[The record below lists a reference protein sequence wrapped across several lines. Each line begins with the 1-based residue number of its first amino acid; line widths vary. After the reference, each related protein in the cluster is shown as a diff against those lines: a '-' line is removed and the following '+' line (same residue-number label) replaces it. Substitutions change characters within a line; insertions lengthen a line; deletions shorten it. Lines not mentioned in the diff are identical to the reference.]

1 MSQPLDPVQPLAK
14 AQRRLYNTAQ
24 RRAHAALDS
33 ARKRAKH
40 ARALARR
47 AEVRAEA
54 KRLAKL
60 AAMTPEQLRHPKVGK
75 RASADLVVGM
85 AAAGVS
91 KTKIAQA
98 LHVTPTTVAAV
109 LTAVPGSRERI
120 AQLREELKATKLTRA
135 HAVEG
140 KLWDRL
146 EHEVGAKGENG
157 TWVGGGDAKD
167 VDGIARALLA
177 SEKIQAAAA
186 GEAHASGS
194 SPEPASAMDLTVLV
208 QALLSAPT
216 GGA

>member
-1 MSQPLDPVQPLAK
+1 VSQPLDPVQPLAK

-24 RRAHAALDS
+24 RRAHAQLDS

-60 AAMTPEQLRHPKVGK
+60 AAMTPEELRLPKKGR

-91 KTKIAQA
+91 KTKIARA
-98 LHVTPTTVAAV
+98 LHVDPNTVSKV

-146 EHEVGAKGENG
+146 EHEVDSGE
-157 TWVGGGDAKD
+157 AKD

-208 QALLSAPT
+208 QALLSAPGGTNGT
-216 GGA
+216 GQG